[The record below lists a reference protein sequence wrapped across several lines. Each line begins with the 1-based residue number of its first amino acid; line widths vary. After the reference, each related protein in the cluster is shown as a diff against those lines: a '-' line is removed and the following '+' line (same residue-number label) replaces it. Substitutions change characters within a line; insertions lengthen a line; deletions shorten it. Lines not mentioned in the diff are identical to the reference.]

1 MPYVKTS
8 ARTTRAGTVR
18 YLQLAH
24 NEWDPGTQRSR
35 TRVLYNFGREDELD
49 KDAVRRLVAA
59 LSRLLDPAE
68 ALAAAEPGELP
79 VTASRPVGGTHALD
93 RLWRRLGPDEVIRRC
108 LAGRDALT
116 DSSPGPAAASASAG
130 SSSRD
135 SAATRRLICSLS
147 ISSSRPKLCSTL
159 VRDRCVAG
167 SHSLWASCR

>member
-59 LSRLLDPAE
+59 LPSDTPCHWAFE
-68 ALAAAEPGELP
+68 
-79 VTASRPVGGTHALD
+79 
-93 RLWRRLGPDEVIRRC
+93 I
-108 LAGRDALT
+108 
-116 DSSPGPAAASASAG
+116 PAANCLFFG
-130 SSSRD
+130 
-135 SAATRRLICSLS
+135 
-147 ISSSRPKLCSTL
+147 
-159 VRDRCVAG
+159 
-167 SHSLWASCR
+167 H